1 MTLQICRETKICE
14 IPTIGNSGESF
25 DEKSKQIYLLLS
37 KERKAKEK
45 NKIIQS
51 FKLFK
56 QILEHSTVYDVLC
69 FFEIFKANNLYHYIE
84 NFLHV
89 YRELF
94 LARPFLLWRIINDY
108 HLPKDYINEYLS
120 GISNCNFTN
129 MLEYLKNHEMKT
141 LSAINMIFI
150 IVYIR
155 NSEFVYQSPSIY
167 MIAEFE
173 RLGINLKS
181 VLLWEDFFEKLV
193 EYHLTMYIPAF
204 LKKYFNVMLSAGDLI
219 FQLKTNSDQNVN
231 FDTSKWTSELIV
243 AVKWLYN
250 L

>member
-1 MTLQICRETKICE
+1 MTSATKKHREAKIFE

-37 KERKAKEK
+37 EEREAKEK

-51 FKLFK
+51 FELFK

-69 FFEIFKANNLYHYIE
+69 FFEIFKTNNLYHYIE

-108 HLPKDYINEYLS
+108 HLPKEYINEY
-120 GISNCNFTN
+120 ISNCDFR
-129 MLEYLKNHEMKT
+129 MRT
-141 LSAINMIFI
+141 LSAIDMIFI
-150 IVYIR
+150 VVKIR
-155 NSEFVYQSPSIY
+155 NSEFVYQSTSNY
-167 MIAEFE
+167 MFAEFE
-173 RLGINLKS
+173 RLGFNLES
-181 VLLWEDFFEKLV
+181 VSLWEDFFEKLV

-204 LKKYFNVMLSAGDLI
+204 LKKYFNVIRRDEGLI
-219 FQLKTNSDQNVN
+219 FQLKTNRHQTVN
-231 FDTSKWTSELIV
+231 FDTSKWTSELLV
-243 AVKWLYN
+243 AVKRHL
-250 L
+250 